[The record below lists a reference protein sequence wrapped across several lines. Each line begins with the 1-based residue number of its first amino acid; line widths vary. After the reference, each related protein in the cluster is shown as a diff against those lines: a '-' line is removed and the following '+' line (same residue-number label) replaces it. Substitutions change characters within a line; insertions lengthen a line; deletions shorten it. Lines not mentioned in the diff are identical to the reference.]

1 MKKKSLLLTVLL
13 ALGFFSVRAEDT
25 IRVFTFAANDMTG
38 INYGL
43 SATLASSDIIDDTA
57 AMSSAHTVAYS
68 SNNVWTRIADSAWV
82 ADNYATIYPNTSR
95 YFAPSYILSR
105 MGVANNPGTQDD
117 GFMFFTYCEQTTRNG
132 NFNTYFS
139 LPAVPRPS
147 NTQLIEVHLTQ
158 AYAKYYD
165 RCFIDYKIGGSWYSR
180 EINVTGVDCEIND
193 FAPYHTSYTMPAILA
208 NEDSIQLR
216 IRALG
221 GTRGPIYGYMWA
233 VDNVAI
239 VSGNPDQWTFGPE
252 HFLDGKYG
260 VVPQGMQ
267 VPLTW
272 YTTVSNTGVNAQ
284 TGVNVSM
291 THTNP
296 TGTASTFLQQSFPN
310 LAPNATSYETL
321 DINPRGLY
329 QTEYTMN
336 YPGYLYNPTGTG
348 TSIPTAVPGL
358 QSIQTTVSSDSLTHT
373 FAPYTYRVSTADIT
387 ESYAWG
393 HGNGVL
399 VGGMGGFCYGYTDNG
414 YISNS
419 SSDSYYSS
427 LGHMVLVRLA
437 TGSTVPTDQQGNP
450 WCIRGVEM
458 TVAPGIDAEGTLIE
472 PKLYQLKYD
481 ASTYQTL
488 FTEIATGV
496 LSHTVSANE
505 LNTLDTGYLLPGQY
519 NTIRIDF
526 SAQPTLEPGGI
537 YYIGYRLPSEANFAL
552 ANTYELYK
560 TNLQPDGSTTI
571 VQFADN
577 PQLAPYANTFKPDA
591 IEVFVYAYNP
601 VYGEWRWIYGG
612 YNIHSWPMINMLVG
626 PMQTMPMESVIF
638 NCASGNSSV
647 IVNET
652 SEYCNGIYNVVI
664 GASHRFTITSSPG
677 YRLDSICVNGVNVT
691 AGGFIDTVLGHTT
704 DSYGNLTALTSYNSY
719 QLLLENITT
728 TTVVQVYTSPFP
740 THTVTVN
747 CPDGVIASVWV
758 AGQYVSAYLPACG
771 TFSYTAPD
779 TLLFRLSLPD
789 SQMVD
794 YLLIDGD
801 TLRLGDNAY
810 FRLAVGNADHVVD
823 IVLRAP
829 QTYTATFIN
838 EGGGY
843 LSANLGSSSS
853 MQVQDSLQIN
863 GFAWA
868 SGGIGMASFL
878 PTSEYYGVFCDSTN
892 STLLHFYVDGVEIP
906 LSSLNVYDYTE
917 EDGFIGYSYFYQLDT
932 SHTFRAVFGPAFDTL
947 CLAPT
952 SVFVSDITDSTARI
966 SWSGYADNYH
976 LVLQQLDAGNNVI
989 ASSASTIASRAT
1001 TLTSLLPGTNYRV
1014 LVASIC
1020 GSDTTDF
1027 ASTSFTTTTTVT
1039 ITLQNPDDGQMYYK
1053 VNNNDLFRVTGSDAL
1068 TYNTGSASSFQII
1081 CFSDLPGSP
1090 FYGTTDSDTSVAR
1103 LTHLFVDGISIPVYA
1118 DTTIAAGSFTVTM
1131 GSDYYTH
1138 VFTPNLNSSH
1148 TILARFGSWY
1158 DSIPAHV
1165 PDTFTV
1171 AATASDTSMGTVLGA
1186 GRYTE
1191 GSIATLTAIP
1201 APCHLFNGWSDGVV
1215 DNPRSLTVSADT
1227 AITALF
1233 APVATAFGGETATA
1247 CDSYTWNGQT
1257 YTASGTYTFATS
1269 TVAGCDSIAT
1279 LSLTLNY
1286 SVADTLE
1293 ATATESYDWNG
1304 QTYTE
1309 SGVYTYSG
1317 TTAHGC
1323 DSTVTLL
1330 LTIEPPVVYYT
1341 VTVASSD
1348 DAMGSVLG
1356 GGTYEAGTEVT
1367 LTAMPAEG
1375 HEFVQ
1380 WNDGPA
1386 DNPRTFVLTSDT
1398 AFTAQ
1403 FQPEVGIDDVDAT
1416 TVTLH
1421 PNPATTTVT
1430 LTGLEPGAQVT
1441 IVDLNGREISK
1452 FKIQNS
1458 EFEIDVTS
1466 LASGAYYVR
1475 ITGQRQQAVRKLI
1488 VK

>member
-57 AMSSAHTVAYS
+57 AMSSAHTVPGAI
-68 SNNVWTRIADSAWV
+68 NVWTRISDSATF
-82 ADNYATIYPNTSR
+82 AENYATVYPRTNM
-95 YFAPSYILSR
+95 YIGVNYILSR
-105 MGVANNPGTQDD
+105 MGVANNPGASDD
-117 GFMFFTYCEQTTRNG
+117 GFMFFTYSEQTTRNG
-132 NFNTYFS
+132 NFNTHFS
-139 LPAVPRPS
+139 LPAVPCPS
-147 NTQLIEVHLTQ
+147 NTQLVEVRLTQ
-158 AYAKYYD
+158 AYYKYFD
-165 RCFIDYKIGGSWYSR
+165 RCFIDYKVNGSWYSR
-180 EINVTGVDCEIND
+180 EINVTGIDCQINSG
-193 FAPYHTSYTMPAILA
+193 ASYHPSYTMPSVLA
-208 NEDSIQLR
+208 AENNIELR
-216 IRALG
+216 IRAYCDG
-221 GTRGPIYGYMWA
+221 NRGNAYGYFWA

-272 YTTVSNTGVNAQ
+272 FAPVKNTGVTTQ

-291 THTNP
+291 THTSP
-296 TGTASTFLQQSFPN
+296 SGATTTFLQQSFPSIAPSASFDT
-310 LAPNATSYETL
+310 LA
-321 DINPRGLY
+321 INPRGLY
-329 QTEYTMN
+329 NNWGMN
-336 YPGYLYNPTGTG
+336 WPYYMYNPMGTGTG
-348 TSIPTAVPGL
+348 LPTAVEGL
-358 QSIQTTVSSDSLTHT
+358 QSVQTTVSSNSLNHSFST
-373 FAPYTYRVSTADIT
+373 YNYRVSTADAYD
-387 ESYAWG
+387 SYAWG

-399 VGGMGGFCYGYTDNG
+399 VGGMEGFCYGYSPDG
-414 YISNS
+414 YIRNS
-419 SSDSYYSS
+419 ASDSYYSAS
-427 LGHMVLVRLA
+427 GHQVLVRLA
-437 TGSTVPTDQQGNP
+437 AGSTIPTDVTGLP
-450 WCIRGVEM
+450 WRIHGVEM
-458 TVAPGIDAEGTLIE
+458 VVAPGIDAEGIIIE

-481 ASTYQTL
+481 DNYGYTRFL
-488 FTEIATGV
+488 EIPTGV
-496 LSHTVSANE
+496 VSYTVSANE

-519 NTIRIDF
+519 NTLRLIF
-526 SAQPTLEPGGI
+526 PAQPTLEPGGI
-537 YYIGYRLPSEANFAL
+537 YYIGYRLPNEANFAL

-560 TNLQPDGSTTI
+560 TNLQPDGSYTI

-577 PQLAPYANTFKPDA
+577 PQLAPYANTFKP
-591 IEVFVYAYNP
+591 EYNELLVSAYNP
-601 VYGEWRWIYGG
+601 SNGQMSWIYGG

-626 PMQTMPMESVIF
+626 PMQPFPSTYVIF
-638 NCASGNSSV
+638 DCSSGNSSV
-647 IVNET
+647 KET
-652 SEYCNGIYNVVI
+652 ENDDYCNDIYYVALT
-664 GASHRFTITSSPG
+664 ASHRFTISSSQG

-691 AGGFIDTVLGHTT
+691 AGGNVETISQSVY
-704 DSYGNLTALTSYNSY
+704 DSDDNLTALSSYNRY

-728 TTVVQVYTSPFP
+728 STVVQVHTSPLP

-747 CPDGVIASVWV
+747 CPVGVEASLWV
-758 AGQYVSAYLPACG
+758 TGQYGSDYVPACG

-843 LSANLGSSSS
+843 MYGFLGDAEQQVYDSVQLSGN
-853 MQVQDSLQIN
+853 MQT
-863 GFAWA
+863 
-868 SGGIGMASFL
+868 SGLVHMVSFL
-878 PTSEYYGVFCDSTN
+878 PTSGYFGQMCDSTN

-917 EDGFIGYSYFYQLDT
+917 EDGFIGYSYSYQLDT

-1027 ASTSFTTTTTVT
+1027 ASTSFTTATTVT

-1053 VNNNDLFRVTGSDAL
+1053 VNNNDFIRVTGSDAL

-1191 GSIATLTAIP
+1191 DSIATLTAIP

-1380 WNDGPA
+1380 WNDGLA
-1386 DNPRTFVLTSDT
+1386 DNPRTLVLTSDT

-1430 LTGLEPGAQVT
+1430 LAGLEPGAQVT

-1466 LASGAYYVR
+1466 LASGAYFVR
-1475 ITGQRQQAVRKLI
+1475 ITDQRQNAIRKLI

>member
-1 MKKKSLLLTVLL
+1 MKQKSLLLTLLL
-13 ALGFFSVRAEDT
+13 ALGMGGARAEDT
-25 IRVFTFAANDMTG
+25 IRVFSFSDSDMAG

-43 SATLASSDIIDDTA
+43 SCILSSSDMVDDT
-57 AMSSAHTVAYS
+57 MTMGSAHTVAYS
-68 SNNVWTRIADSAWV
+68 SNNVWTRIADSALF
-82 ADNYATIYPNTSR
+82 ADNYATTYPNTSR
-95 YFAPSYILSR
+95 YVAPSYILSR
-105 MGVANNPGTQDD
+105 LGVARNPGTQDD
-117 GFMFFTYCEQTTRNG
+117 GFMFFTYCEQTSRVG
-132 NFNTYFS
+132 NFNTYFT
-139 LPAVPRPS
+139 LPAVPTPT
-147 NTQLIEVHLTQ
+147 NTQVVEVRFTQ
-158 AYAKYYD
+158 AYYKYYD
-165 RCFIDYKIGGSWYSR
+165 RCFIDYKIGNNWYAR
-180 EINVTGVDCEIND
+180 EINVTGIDCEVNGS
-193 FAPYHTSYTMPAILA
+193 ATYHPSYTMPATLA
-208 NEDSIQLR
+208 NENNIE
-216 IRALG
+216 IRFRAVSS
-221 GTRGPIYGYMWA
+221 TARGSIYGYMWA
-233 VDNVAI
+233 IDNVAI

-329 QTEYTMN
+329 QTEYSIN
-336 YPGYLYNPTGTG
+336 YPGFWYNPMGTG
-348 TSIPTAVPGL
+348 SSIPTAVPGL
-358 QSIQTTVSSDSLTHT
+358 QSVQTTVSSASLSHT

-399 VGGMGGFCYGYTDNG
+399 VGGMDGFCYGYANNG

-472 PKLYQLKYD
+472 PKLYQYKYD
-481 ASTYQTL
+481 AATDQTL
-488 FTEIATGV
+488 FTEIATGA

-537 YYIGYRLPSEANFAL
+537 YYIGYRLPDEANFAL
-552 ANTYELYK
+552 ANTYESYK
-560 TNLQPDGSTTI
+560 TNPQAGGSTTT

-591 IEVFVYAYNP
+591 NDVFVYAYNP
-601 VYGEWRWIYGG
+601 VYGDWRWIYGG
-612 YNIHSWPMINMLVG
+612 YNIHSWPMINMQVG
-626 PMQTMPMESVIF
+626 PMQTMPVNNIVF
-638 NCASGNSSV
+638 NCPSDGARVSDVSGNSFCNSV
-647 IVNET
+647 FSAAVG
-652 SEYCNGIYNVVI
+652 SSY
-664 GASHRFTITSSPG
+664 RFTVRSELG
-677 YRLDSICVNGVNVT
+677 YRLDSVRINGVPVDPYDFEEYSEALRDSDFNVVDIKKYST
-691 AGGFIDTVLGHTT
+691 
-704 DSYGNLTALTSYNSY
+704 YNLIF
-719 QLLLENITT
+719 ENITSPQL
-728 TTVVQVYTSPFP
+728 VEVFTSPYP
-740 THTVTVN
+740 SRNVTIN
-747 CPDGVIASVWV
+747 CPDGVSVSASVATADNYYSLYQV
-758 AGQYVSAYLPACG
+758 CGSHNYIYDG
-771 TFSYTAPD
+771 TFAYTIY
-779 TLLFRLSLPD
+779 LPD
-789 SQMVD
+789 SVMVD
-794 YLLIDGD
+794 YLLVDGD
-801 TLRLGDNAY
+801 TVRISDNHFY
-810 FRLAVGNADHVVD
+810 LTVGNSDHVVD
-823 IVLRAP
+823 FVLRTQ
-829 QTYTATFIN
+829 QTETATFIN

-843 LSANLGSSSS
+843 MYVLFGDAEQRVYDSVQLSGN
-853 MQVQDSLQIN
+853 MQTSGHVQ
-863 GFAWA
+863 
-868 SGGIGMASFL
+868 MATFL
-878 PTSEYYGVFCDSTN
+878 PTSGYFGQFCDSTN

-906 LSSLNVYDYTE
+906 LSSLDVYDYTE
-917 EDGFIGYSYFYQLDT
+917 EDGYIFYSYSYQLDT
-932 SHTFRAVFGPAFDTL
+932 SHTFRAVYGPASDSL
-947 CLAPT
+947 CIAPYAVIA
-952 SVFVSDITDSTARI
+952 SSITDSTARI

-976 LVLQQLDAGNNVI
+976 LVLQQLDANNNVI

-1020 GSDTTDF
+1020 GSDTTDV
-1027 ASTSFTTTTTVT
+1027 ASTTFTTTTTVT
-1039 ITLQNPDDGQMYYK
+1039 ITLQNPDDGQMYYT
-1053 VNNNDLFRVTGSDAL
+1053 VNNNDFFRVTGSDAL

-1081 CFSDLPGSP
+1081 CYSDLPDGQY
-1090 FYGTTDSDTSVAR
+1090 YGTDSDTSVAR

-1138 VFTPNLNSSH
+1138 VFTPTPTSSC

-1247 CDSYTWNGQT
+1247 CDSFAWNGQT
-1257 YTASGTYTFATS
+1257 CTASGTYTFATS

-1309 SGVYTYSG
+1309 SGAYTYSG

-1367 LTAMPAEG
+1367 LTATPAEG
-1375 HEFVQ
+1375 YEFVQ
-1380 WNDGPA
+1380 WNDGLA

-1403 FQPEVGIDDVDAT
+1403 FQPEVGIGDVDAT

-1430 LTGLEPGAQVT
+1430 LAGLEPGATVT
-1441 IVDLNGREISK
+1441 IVDMNGREISK

-1466 LASGAYYVR
+1466 LASGTYFVR
-1475 ITGQRQQAVRKLI
+1475 IAGERQTAVRKLI